1 MKLFSWFQKSSKQD
15 KAILSRDL
23 VWQSELAKY
32 QALLK
37 LLPTTE
43 PLFFV
48 SFFAT
53 EHQQLMQVFRQA
65 GIAFSERQSPDDL
78 ASALVQ
84 VCLAKD
90 LPSLPPTAAKYYFN
104 SKHPLYEEEQ
114 KVLQKLPPNS
124 HCFYVSF
131 ESAFMRIFVQERL
144 KTLLQRMQIA
154 GSDAIEHRLVSTSL
168 QAAQKK
174 VSKALASSLPMPA
187 LSEEAWLQQN
197 YQGGNV

>member
-15 KAILSRDL
+15 KAMLSRDL

-37 LLPTTE
+37 LLPTTQ
-43 PLFFV
+43 PVFLI
-48 SFFAT
+48 SFFDT
-53 EHQQLMQVFRQA
+53 EHQQLMEVLQQT
-65 GIAFSERQSPDDL
+65 GIDYTERQSPQKL
-78 ASALVQ
+78 SSALLQ
-84 VCLAKD
+84 VCLAEN
-90 LPSLPPTAAKYYFN
+90 LPVLPPADAQYYFN
-104 SKHPLYEEEQ
+104 GKHPLYEEEQ

-154 GSDAIEHRLVSTSL
+154 DSEAIEHRLVSTSL

-174 VSKALASSLPMPA
+174 VSKALASSHPTPA
-187 LSEEAWLQQN
+187 VSEEAWLQQN
-197 YQGGNV
+197 YQGRNV